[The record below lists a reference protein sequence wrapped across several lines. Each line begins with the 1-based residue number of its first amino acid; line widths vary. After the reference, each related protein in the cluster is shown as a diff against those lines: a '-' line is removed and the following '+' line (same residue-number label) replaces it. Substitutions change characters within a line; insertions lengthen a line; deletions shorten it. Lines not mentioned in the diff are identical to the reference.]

1 MKRFFI
7 LIALSLLAFVVIACE
22 AKDDAKPPV
31 SVQKEFDKM
40 FPDATDV
47 RWERDG
53 QSWEATFMSAKGSM
67 NKEYKAWYNADGSW
81 IRTETEVLISSIPK
95 PILAYLMSD
104 PDYASSSFVDEDVYY
119 IQTPSGDFYRFDL
132 IRNGQRIVVDV
143 NINGLV
149 TFVKYD

>member
-1 MKRFFI
+1 M
-7 LIALSLLAFVVIACE
+7 AVTLLAFAVTACQTH
-22 AKDDAKPPV
+22 DDGKPPL
-31 SVQKEFDKM
+31 SVQKEFEKM
-40 FPDATDV
+40 FPDATDI
-47 RWERDG
+47 RWESDG
-53 QSWEATFMSAKGSM
+53 QSWEATFMAVKGSVK
-67 NKEYKAWYNADGSW
+67 KEYKAWYNADGSW

-95 PILAYLMSD
+95 AIIAYLMTD

-119 IQTPSGDFYRFDL
+119 VQTPFGDFYRFDL